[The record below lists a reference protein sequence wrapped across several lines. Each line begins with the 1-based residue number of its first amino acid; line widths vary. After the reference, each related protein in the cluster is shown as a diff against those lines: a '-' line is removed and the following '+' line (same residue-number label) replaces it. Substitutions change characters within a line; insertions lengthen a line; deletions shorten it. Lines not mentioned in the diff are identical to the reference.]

1 MVASFEHKDKSRSG
15 GMMTLDEAIEHAKDV
30 GFKMACNSKTCE
42 CGKEHLQLAK
52 WLEELREL
60 RKRLNGVNSYS
71 NEI

>member
-1 MVASFEHKDKSRSG
+1 
-15 GMMTLDEAIEHAKDV
+15 MMTLDEAIEHARDV
-30 GFKMACNSKTCE
+30 GLKMACNSKTYE

>member
-1 MVASFEHKDKSRSG
+1 MAASFEHKDKSRSG
-15 GMMTLDEAIEHAKDV
+15 EMMTLDEAIEHARDV
-30 GFKMACNSKTCE
+30 GFKMACNSKTHE